1 MDNKSKKTTIKVP
14 FKQFTTVPKQLMWLL
29 DSDLKAVLMALI
41 DERMAPK
48 RTDLFYVPRKD
59 LEFKSG
65 VGKTKL
71 IAVLDTL
78 YENGLLAIHCEGQ
91 GKGEEQNSNTYRL
104 NYEAINR
111 YSEMS
116 YQDLQNPRLKIK
128 SKTANHKGET
138 LYMRADNP
146 FPNFYKKPQ
155 NVDTIE
161 EIQELQEKQY
171 QQESIKHTKPITREK
186 GEWVEDILFEFDN
199 NNTEPSS
206 NDVDGMKWLL
216 N

>member
-1 MDNKSKKTTIKVP
+1 MKDNDKKTIKVP
-14 FKQFTTVPKQLMWLL
+14 FRQFTTVPKQLMWLL
-29 DSDLKAVLMALI
+29 DNDLKGVLIALI

-48 RTDLFYVPRKD
+48 RTDIFFVPRRD

-65 VGKTKL
+65 IKKTKL
-71 IAVLDTL
+71 IAALDTL
-78 YENGLLAIHCEGQ
+78 YENGLIAIHCEGQ

-161 EIQELQEKQY
+161 EIQELQEKQH
-171 QQESIKHTKPITREK
+171 QQESIKHTKPTTREK

>member
-1 MDNKSKKTTIKVP
+1 MESKETRKIKVP

-29 DSDLKAVLMALI
+29 DNDLKAVLMALI

-48 RTDLFYVPRKD
+48 RTDIFFIPRRD

-78 YENGLLAIHCEGQ
+78 YENGLIAIRCEGQ
-91 GKGEEQNSNTYRL
+91 GKGEGQGSNSYRL
-104 NYEAINR
+104 NYDAINR
-111 YSEMS
+111 YAELS
-116 YQDLQNPRLKIK
+116 YQDLQNPKLKIT
-128 SKTANHKGET
+128 SKRANHEGET
-138 LYMRADNP
+138 LYMQADNP
-146 FPNFYKKPQ
+146 FPNFYRRPQ

-161 EIQELQEKQY
+161 EIQELQEKQH
-171 QQESIKHTKPITREK
+171 QQEPNIHTTPTKEGK
-186 GEWVEDILFEFDN
+186 GEWVEDVIFEFEN
-199 NNTEPSS
+199 KTIQPSS
-206 NDVDGMKWLL
+206 SDAEGMDWL